1 MQTKGFLEEKQGVLP
16 ALIIIDAEGALHDD
30 SGLEIHNQIQ
40 FRLSILEVGDLGY
53 SSESRKLGYFTAQP
67 YVTCGSP
74 QLRGCAKRETANT
87 RSTTIGILPDAE
99 VTDAALHMQPHF
111 AAKQAFHPCWPH
123 PIAKELQEFGAPIIG
138 GTSGTLGRNIFMLA
152 PLVAAGLLSYEE
164 LLQYCMGFWADLV
177 YRGHHSYEE
186 IALVFSQLVK
196 PLKSWLDPIRSPKE
210 FYEQLLAPEFLQS
223 KEYRMFSTQHQN
235 FFNESI
241 SEYKLQC

>member
-16 ALIIIDAEGALHDD
+16 ALIIGALHDD

-40 FRLSILEVGDLGY
+40 FRLSILEVGDLGH
-53 SSESRKLGYFTAQP
+53 SSESRKLGY
-67 YVTCGSP
+67 
-74 QLRGCAKRETANT
+74 
-87 RSTTIGILPDAE
+87 
-99 VTDAALHMQPHF
+99 F
-111 AAKQAFHPCWPH
+111 AAKQAFHPCWSH

-138 GTSGTLGRNIFMLA
+138 GASGTLGRNIFMLA

-241 SEYKLQC
+241 SEYK